1 MTQQFFHSQRKEREA
16 VKQFRYSSLP
26 EATIY
31 NSTTKQIVNKIIVNQ
46 NAQLSSPGHFLALL
60 SALSQG
66 LMYFDNLI
74 VFH

>member
-1 MTQQFFHSQRKEREA
+1 MTRQFFRSQRKEREA
-16 VKQFRYSSLP
+16 VKQFRYSSLH

-31 NSTTKQIVNKIIVNQ
+31 NSTTKQIVNIIVHQ
-46 NAQLSSPGHFLALL
+46 NAQLSSPGHFLASL